1 MVLQKEK
8 ELLEK
13 IYEDNRLKRMEY
25 NFDFNNYY
33 NFFIISLNR

>member
-13 IYEDNRLKRMEY
+13 IYEYNGLKRMEY

-33 NFFIISLNR
+33 NFFII